1 MYPFREIFMALL
13 RTELSGASLPQ
24 DMMAEITPALLPTLY
39 KGARQ
44 HDMGHMM
51 GSALTK
57 LGLLGEND
65 PLFLEFRKKQ
75 FVASARYRQTQ
86 FEFDRICEALEEGG
100 IDHLPL
106 KGSVIRP
113 YYPDPSMRT
122 SCDIDILIR
131 PGQLDSAVALLNEKL
146 GYELLEKLPH
156 DYSLMS
162 PAKVHLEL
170 HFTLLSDEDSEL
182 VGAFQE
188 ACERELENIWEVA
201 VPKEG
206 FSHRK
211 EMPMEYYYAYHLAHA
226 AKHVLVGGCGIR
238 PFMDIWV
245 IRHCMK
251 YDTALAAPLV
261 ERCGLTA
268 FARNAEAL
276 SEQWFS
282 GIPSENE
289 SVNELAMFI
298 LRSGAYGN
306 IQNKVAGEQVV
317 KGNRFTYILSRLF
330 RPYSQMKYLYPV
342 LQKWKIL
349 LPFFE
354 VYRWFDIAFG
364 ERRGRIKKELQAN
377 SRVSGA
383 DVKRV
388 RKLFGDLGL

>member
-1 MYPFREIFMALL
+1 
-13 RTELSGASLPQ
+13 
-24 DMMAEITPALLPTLY
+24 
-39 KGARQ
+39 
-44 HDMGHMM
+44 
-51 GSALTK
+51 
-57 LGLLGEND
+57 
-65 PLFLEFRKKQ
+65 
-75 FVASARYRQTQ
+75 
-86 FEFDRICEALEEGG
+86 
-100 IDHLPL
+100 
-106 KGSVIRP
+106 
-113 YYPDPSMRT
+113 
-122 SCDIDILIR
+122 
-131 PGQLDSAVALLNEKL
+131 
-146 GYELLEKLPH
+146 
-156 DYSLMS
+156 
-162 PAKVHLEL
+162 VHLEL

-182 VGAFQE
+182 VGAFQA
-188 ACERELENIWEVA
+188 ACERELENIWKKA
-201 VPKEG
+201 ILKEG
-206 FSHRK
+206 FSHYT

-261 ERCGLTA
+261 ARCGLTA
-268 FARNAEAL
+268 FAKNAEAL

-282 GIPSENE
+282 GIPSDCE

-306 IQNKVAGEQVV
+306 LQNKVAGEQVV

-354 VYRWFDIAFG
+354 VYRWLDSDFG

-377 SRVSGA
+377 SAVSSE

-388 RKLFGDLGL
+388 GKLFGDLGL